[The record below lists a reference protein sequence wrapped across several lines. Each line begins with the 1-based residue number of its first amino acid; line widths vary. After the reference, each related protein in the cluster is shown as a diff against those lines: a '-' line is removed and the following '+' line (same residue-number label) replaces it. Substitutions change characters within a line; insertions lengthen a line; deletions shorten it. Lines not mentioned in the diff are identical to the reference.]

1 MTGRTPAPSPFS
13 SAGATRNSTLRGT
26 GIAFQQQV
34 TARGDNRQYRSW
46 LVGEPWM
53 ARRGRSPRSW
63 DDLAMKGQTSTAR
76 LLTLFGGVALVML
89 MVNWS
94 LMRAVA
100 FAVIWAV
107 AAGVLILR
115 DRRRGAAGIEQ
126 TSPAAISDASASD
139 AGER

>member
-1 MTGRTPAPSPFS
+1 M
-13 SAGATRNSTLRGT
+13 GATRNSTLRGT
-26 GIAFQQQV
+26 GMVFQQPE
-34 TARGDNRQYRSW
+34 TARGDNRRYRSR
-46 LVGEPWM
+46 LVGNP
-53 ARRGRSPRSW
+53 RRLAPRSC

-76 LLTLFGGVALVML
+76 LLTLFGGVAVVML

-126 TSPAAISDASASD
+126 TSPAAVAGASASD